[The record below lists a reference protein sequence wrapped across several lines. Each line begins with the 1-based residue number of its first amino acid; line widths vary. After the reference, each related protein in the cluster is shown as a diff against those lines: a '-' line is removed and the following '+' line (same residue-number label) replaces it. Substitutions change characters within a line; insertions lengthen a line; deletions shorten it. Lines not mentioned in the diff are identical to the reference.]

1 MSVLPGK
8 LVRVCSFW
16 LGNKP
21 VSLTSLQGDKMKTIT
36 KILLFTLTALL
47 VLAGC
52 TKGPS
57 PNLCPTVCDGL
68 VAYYPF
74 YGDATDKSGNGND
87 GEVIGAELTKDRN
100 GYPNHAYRFEGGHV
114 LISNPNNFLEGSFS
128 LVANTKLN
136 DIPVVS
142 SGFQEVGILV
152 AEFRYHGIS
161 YRIYPNNKQ
170 RVLMTLREPS
180 GESATRVVQV
190 IHPIRDPKSYH
201 HFVAVADAGKQ
212 KILLYVDGE
221 FKQQLRWTGKIA
233 ASRATEKNWVLGKMY
248 PKESDWEKRVLNGNI
263 DEVRLYNRALSAEEV
278 KELFLFTSAFP
289 PTE

>member
-1 MSVLPGK
+1 
-8 LVRVCSFW
+8 
-16 LGNKP
+16 
-21 VSLTSLQGDKMKTIT
+21 MKTVTQI
-36 KILLFTLTALL
+36 LFTILTALF

-52 TKGPS
+52 ASKPS

-87 GEVIGAELTKDRN
+87 GQVIGAELTKDRN

-142 SGFQEVGILV
+142 SGFQEVGILA

-161 YRIYPNNKQ
+161 YRIFPKNKQ
-170 RVLMTLREPS
+170 KVLMTLREPS
-180 GESATRVVQV
+180 GESATRAVQV
-190 IHPIRDPKSYH
+190 IHPISNPKSYH

>member
-1 MSVLPGK
+1 MPI
-8 LVRVCSFW
+8 
-16 LGNKP
+16 
-21 VSLTSLQGDKMKTIT
+21 TSLQGDKMKKLT
-36 KILLFTLTALL
+36 LLFFLFMLF
-47 VLAGC
+47 VLGGC
-52 TKGPS
+52 TKKGPS

-142 SGFQEVGILV
+142 SGFQEVGILA

-161 YRIYPNNKQ
+161 YRIFPKNKQ
-170 RVLMTLREPS
+170 KVLMTLREPS
-180 GESATRVVQV
+180 GESSTRAVQV
-190 IHPIRDPKSYH
+190 IHPISNPKSYH

-233 ASRATEKNWVLGKMY
+233 SSRATEKNWVLGKMY

-263 DEVRLYNRALSAEEV
+263 DEVRLYNRALSSAEV
-278 KELFLFTSAFP
+278 KDLYLFTSAFP
-289 PTE
+289 PAE

>member
-1 MSVLPGK
+1 MIMK
-8 LVRVCSFW
+8 
-16 LGNKP
+16 
-21 VSLTSLQGDKMKTIT
+21 SLMTPFL
-36 KILLFTLTALL
+36 ILLI
-47 VLAGC
+47 LAGC
-52 TKGPS
+52 ASKPS

-114 LISNPNNFLEGSFS
+114 LISNPKNFLEGSFS

-161 YRIYPNNKQ
+161 YRIYPKNKQ

-190 IHPIRDPKSYH
+190 IHPIHNPKSYH

-212 KILLYVDGE
+212 TLRLYVDGE
-221 FKQQLRWTGKIA
+221 FKQQVRWTGKIA

-248 PKESDWEKRVLNGNI
+248 PKESNWEKRVLNGNI
-263 DEVRLYNRALSAEEV
+263 DEVRLYNRALSADEVEE
-278 KELFLFTSAFP
+278 LYLFTSAFP
-289 PTE
+289 PAE

>member
-1 MSVLPGK
+1 MKARILFITFITM
-8 LVRVCSFW
+8 LV
-16 LGNKP
+16 
-21 VSLTSLQGDKMKTIT
+21 M
-36 KILLFTLTALL
+36 
-47 VLAGC
+47 AGC
-52 TKGPS
+52 AKKGPS

-87 GEVIGAELTKDRN
+87 GKVVGASMTKDRN

-161 YRIYPNNKQ
+161 YRIFPNNNTQK
-170 RVLMTLREPS
+170 VLMTLREPS
-180 GESATRVVQV
+180 GESSTRVVQV
-190 IHPIRDPKSYH
+190 IHTINNPKSYH

-212 KILLYVDGE
+212 KLLLYVDGE

-233 ASRATEKNWVLGKMY
+233 ASRATEKNWALGKMY
-248 PKESDWEKRVLNGNI
+248 PKESDWEKRVLNGDI
-263 DEVRLYNRALSAEEV
+263 DEVRLYNRALSADEV
-278 KELFLFTSAFP
+278 KELYLFTSAFP
-289 PTE
+289 PAE